1 MPVFDMIETLMA
13 KKGVRCT
20 RIFRLIYRSI
30 YVVLT
35 IFIACTI
42 PFFGD
47 LMGVSLLSLWQTSLF
62 EKMRVHLPGSG
73 GPA

>member
-1 MPVFDMIETLMA
+1 MPVYDMIETLMA

-20 RIFRLIYRSI
+20 IFFRLIYRSI

-35 IFIACTI
+35 VFVACSI

-47 LMGVSLLSLWQTSLF
+47 LMGVSSTYPPPLISA
-62 EKMRVHLPGSG
+62 G
-73 GPA
+73 